1 MLASSGTG
9 ISDMCFEKQ
18 NILTLIIN
26 KFKCKTAMLC
36 SLTKKEKQKKK
47 ISLFFPICSPSSKV
61 MINSLICIFFQGS
74 YEYISVK

>member
-18 NILTLIIN
+18 NILTIIIN
-26 KFKCKTAMLC
+26 KFKCKFAMLC
-36 SLTKKEKQKKK
+36 NLTKKNTA
-47 ISLFFPICSPSSKV
+47 LFPIYSSSSKV

-74 YEYISVK
+74 DECISFK

>member
-18 NILTLIIN
+18 SILTLIIN

-36 SLTKKEKQKKK
+36 SLTKKEKNQ
-47 ISLFFPICSPSSKV
+47 SFFPICSPSSKV